1 MMTNTLKQ
9 HVRSLHLSGL
19 LNSLELRLQE
29 AEANRLPYAQ
39 FLELL
44 LQDEINVRHQ
54 RMIARRHKWAD
65 FREPRSLE
73 NFDFGFNPGIK
84 RTQVY
89 ELAACHFVR
98 QCRDVLLVGPPG
110 VGKSHLVQ
118 AIGLEA
124 LKAGFV
130 VLYRS
135 IFDLVRE
142 LLAQETQAGESRLLN
157 KYLKPDLL
165 IIDDMGLKVLPPK
178 SGEIL
183 LEIIMRRYEN
193 RSTMMTSNRPIE
205 EWGKLLSDV
214 PAASYPDSSLNWWSV
229 ALRDTEAIE
238 SARSCLAPSNQIQ
251 KPSATSPSNPSQPH
265 PYHSITRRMLNHSL
279 PKYPRWI

>member
-9 HVRSLHLSGL
+9 HIQNLHLSGL
-19 LNSLELRLQE
+19 LSSLELRLQE

-54 RMIARRHKWAD
+54 RMLARRRKSAD
-65 FREPRSLE
+65 FREQRSLE
-73 NFDFGFNPGIK
+73 NFDFGFNPSIN
-84 RTQVY
+84 RAQIY
-89 ELAACHFVR
+89 ELAACQFVR
-98 QCRDVLLVGPPG
+98 QHRDVLLVGPPG

-118 AIGLEA
+118 AIGLEV

-142 LLAQETQAGESRLLN
+142 LLTQETLAGEARLLN

-165 IIDDMGLKVLPPK
+165 IIDDMGLKILPSK

-214 PAASYPDSSLNWWSV
+214 PAAGAILDRLLHHAEIIPITGRSYRL
-229 ALRDTEAIE
+229 
-238 SARSCLAPSNQIQ
+238 
-251 KPSATSPSNPSQPH
+251 QPNAKQLQ
-265 PYHSITRRMLNHSL
+265 T
-279 PKYPRWI
+279 KK

>member
-1 MMTNTLKQ
+1 MTNTLKQ
-9 HVRSLHLSGL
+9 HLKKLRLSGL
-19 LNSLELRLQE
+19 LSSLEVRLQE
-29 AEANRLPYAQ
+29 AEANRLPYAE

-44 LQDEINVRHQ
+44 FQDEINIRHQ
-54 RMIARRHKWAD
+54 RLLARRRKSAD
-65 FREPRSLE
+65 FREPRSLD
-73 NFDFGFNPGIK
+73 NFDFGFNPSTNRSQI
-84 RTQVY
+84 Y
-89 ELAACHFVR
+89 ELATCQFVR
-98 QCRDVLLVGPPG
+98 QHRDVLFIGPPG
-110 VGKSHLVQ
+110 VGKSHLAQ

-142 LLAQETQAGESRLLN
+142 LLTQETLSAEARMLN

-193 RSTMMTSNRPIE
+193 RSTIMTSNRPIE

-214 PAASYPDSSLNWWSV
+214 PAASAILDRLLHHAEVV
-229 ALRDTEAIE
+229 AITG
-238 SARSCLAPSNQIQ
+238 RSYRIQ
-251 KPSATSPSNPSQPH
+251 TVAKPSKSSH
-265 PYHSITRRMLNHSL
+265 
-279 PKYPRWI
+279 

>member
-1 MMTNTLKQ
+1 MTNTLKQ
-9 HVRSLHLSGL
+9 HAQTLRLSGL

-44 LQDEINVRHQ
+44 FQDEINVRHQ
-54 RMIARRHKWAD
+54 RLLARRHKSAD

-73 NFDFGFNPGIK
+73 NFDFSFNTTIK
-84 RTQVY
+84 RTQIY

-98 QCRDVLLVGPPG
+98 QHRDVLLVGPPG

-142 LLAQETQAGESRLLN
+142 LLSQETLAGEARLLN

-165 IIDDMGLKVLPPK
+165 IIDDMGLKILPPK
-178 SGEIL
+178 SGEVL

-193 RSTMMTSNRPIE
+193 RSTIMTSNRPIE

-214 PAASYPDSSLNWWSV
+214 PAAGAILDRLLHHAEIIAITGRSYRLQSKLKEPAVKTN
-229 ALRDTEAIE
+229 RI
-238 SARSCLAPSNQIQ
+238 
-251 KPSATSPSNPSQPH
+251 TSD
-265 PYHSITRRMLNHSL
+265 RA
-279 PKYPRWI
+279 

>member
-9 HVRSLHLSGL
+9 HIQNLHLSGL
-19 LNSLELRLQE
+19 LSSLELRLQE

-54 RMIARRHKWAD
+54 RMLARRRKSAD

-73 NFDFGFNPGIK
+73 NFDFGFNPSIN
-84 RTQVY
+84 RAQIY
-89 ELAACHFVR
+89 ELAACQFVR
-98 QCRDVLLVGPPG
+98 QHRDVLLVGPPG

-118 AIGLEA
+118 AIGLEV

-142 LLAQETQAGESRLLN
+142 LLTQETLAGEARLLN

-165 IIDDMGLKVLPPK
+165 I
-178 SGEIL
+178 
-183 LEIIMRRYEN
+183 
-193 RSTMMTSNRPIE
+193 STIWN
-205 EWGKLLSDV
+205 
-214 PAASYPDSSLNWWSV
+214 
-229 ALRDTEAIE
+229 
-238 SARSCLAPSNQIQ
+238 
-251 KPSATSPSNPSQPH
+251 
-265 PYHSITRRMLNHSL
+265 
-279 PKYPRWI
+279 

>member
-9 HVRSLHLSGL
+9 HAQNLRLSGL
-19 LNSLELRLQE
+19 LSSLEVRLQE

-44 LQDEINVRHQ
+44 FQDEINVRHQ
-54 RMIARRHKWAD
+54 RLLARRHKSAD

-73 NFDFGFNPGIK
+73 NFDFSFNPTIN
-84 RTQVY
+84 RAQIY
-89 ELAACHFVR
+89 ELAACQFVR
-98 QCRDVLLVGPPG
+98 QHRDVLLVGPPG

-142 LLAQETQAGESRLLN
+142 LLSQETLAGEARLLN

-165 IIDDMGLKVLPPK
+165 IIDDMGLKILPPK

-183 LEIIMRRYEN
+183 LEIIMRRYES
-193 RSTMMTSNRPIE
+193 RSTRSALKRLPSFAFDPCS
-205 EWGKLLSDV
+205 LVASLSGIKCKIFC
-214 PAASYPDSSLNWWSV
+214 Y
-229 ALRDTEAIE
+229 
-238 SARSCLAPSNQIQ
+238 QI
-251 KPSATSPSNPSQPH
+251 KPTFNPLQS
-265 PYHSITRRMLNHSL
+265 TSL
-279 PKYPRWI
+279 PPDRPKKC

>member
-165 IIDDMGLKVLPPK
+165 IID
-178 SGEIL
+178 
-183 LEIIMRRYEN
+183 
-193 RSTMMTSNRPIE
+193 
-205 EWGKLLSDV
+205 
-214 PAASYPDSSLNWWSV
+214 
-229 ALRDTEAIE
+229 
-238 SARSCLAPSNQIQ
+238 
-251 KPSATSPSNPSQPH
+251 
-265 PYHSITRRMLNHSL
+265 
-279 PKYPRWI
+279 